1 MCSPC
6 GDCAKDPGVGSAFT
20 GESIT
25 RQHSVHGQQAW
36 EEPIHPCLDPGG
48 GARQAFR
55 ADAPM

>member
-48 GARQAFR
+48 GRKTSL
-55 ADAPM
+55 